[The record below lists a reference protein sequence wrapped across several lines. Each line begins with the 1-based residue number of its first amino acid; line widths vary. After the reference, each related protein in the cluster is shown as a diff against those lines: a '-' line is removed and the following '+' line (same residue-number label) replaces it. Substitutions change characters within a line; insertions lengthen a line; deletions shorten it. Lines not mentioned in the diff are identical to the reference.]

1 MKQIICTLAFILPCT
16 LHAQTEKEGTIIY
29 EEIIRIDIS
38 DMPEL
43 EAFAAMIPKE
53 QHSGKL
59 LYYTNNATLYMN
71 DPSEKEQATNSID
84 NGGMKMVMKMDRP
97 EEIVYKDLVTGKTYE
112 QKEFMGRRFLIE
124 GEVKQPGWKLGTGT
138 KNIAGYPCRD
148 AVLIKDKDTINAW
161 FTTAIPIASG
171 PYTLSGLPGMILEA
185 NIGNRVLVVA
195 KEIKSTVNPSMLKKP
210 GSGKKMSAGDFEK
223 MVEEKTKEMEQLQGG
238 NGNRVIIR
246 REVH

>member
-1 MKQIICTLAFILPCT
+1 MKQVICTLALIWPFT
-16 LHAQTEKEGTIIY
+16 LHAQTNEGTIIY
-29 EEIIRIDIS
+29 EEIIKINIS

-53 QHSGKL
+53 QRSVKL
-59 LYYTNNATLYMN
+59 LYYTKEATLYKN
-71 DPSEKEQATNSID
+71 DPTEKEEATNSID

-97 EEIVYKDLVTGKTYE
+97 EDIVYKDLAAGKTYE
-112 QKEFMGRRFLIE
+112 QKEFMGRRFMIE

-148 AVLIKDKDTINAW
+148 AVLIKDKDTINVW

-171 PYTLSGLPGMILEA
+171 PYTLSGLPGMILEV
-185 NIGNRVLVVA
+185 NIGNRVHVVA
-195 KEIKSTVNPSMLKKP
+195 KEIKNTVDHSMLEKP
-210 GSGKKMSAGDFEK
+210 RSGKKVSAEDFEK

-238 NGNRVIIR
+238 DGNRVIIR